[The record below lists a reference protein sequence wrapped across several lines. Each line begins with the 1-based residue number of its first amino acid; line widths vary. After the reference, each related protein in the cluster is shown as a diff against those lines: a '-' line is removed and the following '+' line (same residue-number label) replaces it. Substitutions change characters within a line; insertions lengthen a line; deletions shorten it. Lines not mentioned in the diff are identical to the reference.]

1 MLENE
6 LSSPYREFWRI
17 SNAWLDE
24 VAFETFFEYGFI
36 HTFIDQCRACW
47 SFFRTFC
54 KVSFW
59 FEVTDAYSMLSLST
73 ISHASYNPSNDFIR
87 IINYQIFLNQ
97 LKWNHPI
104 LATTILSMNGSVH
117 TQTPL
122 TNGTNPHSQSTQRKI
137 EWRGKRKRILLVF
150 LYLFFTLCLQLMEEN
165 MNIYY
170 TMQP

>member
-1 MLENE
+1 MIGWSCIWN
-6 LSSPYREFWRI
+6 
-17 SNAWLDE
+17 
-24 VAFETFFEYGFI
+24 FFEYGFI
-36 HTFIDQCRACW
+36 HTFMDQCRACW

-104 LATTILSMNGSVH
+104 LASTILSVNQLSLYHIIGSRWAFTH
-117 TQTPL
+117 SNTTHKWNKPTL
-122 TNGTNPHSQSTQRKI
+122 SNGTNPHSQSTQRKI

-150 LYLFFTLCLQLMEEN
+150 LYLFFTLGCN
-165 MNIYY
+165 
-170 TMQP
+170 

>member
-59 FEVTDAYSMLSLST
+59 FGLKDAYSMVSLST
-73 ISHASYNPSNDFIR
+73 ISYASYNPSNDFIR

-117 TQTPL
+117 TL
-122 TNGTNPHSQSTQRKI
+122 KHHSQMEQTHTLKARK
-137 EWRGKRKRILLVF
+137 ER
-150 LYLFFTLCLQLMEEN
+150 
-165 MNIYY
+165 
-170 TMQP
+170 